1 MLFLRKASCFTH
13 SFSPDFAE
21 PPVFPPFLEGYGLSE
36 ESLLDFIVSPE
47 VSWQIPSTC
56 LKSTFYYELH
66 NYLKQSP
73 RMKVFSKT
81 SIGNLYIKIDP
92 YISERKFRPDNA
104 YRYVDRLICQS
115 VPDVHVMHQD
125 QYFSSPTSLYDV
137 GVEDSVFSCEPPHF
151 NGCPTAAAGCRPKKK
166 PSYQPRNVDRREH
179 RNKLQIKS
187 LQQCIKE
194 KSMEVRKLE
203 KLVQKKDRVAQKLQE
218 AVDTT
223 TLDTT
228 MKVTQKYQHSS
239 QRKVQ
244 KLQRELDSVLSDLDA
259 LENSSET
266 VQAEN
271 ERLKSTIVAMQNEQ
285 ETGNSIIVDTKC
297 GKHYSPTVRKLY
309 YALLANQVPA
319 GRIRN
324 IISTVLES
332 HS

>member
-1 MLFLRKASCFTH
+1 MLTVSLAYSVVLFLHKASVYCCFTH
-13 SFSPDFAE
+13 SFPPDFAE

-36 ESLLDFIVSPE
+36 KSLLDFIESPE

-151 NGCPTAAAGCRPKKK
+151 NGCPTAAAGCGPKKK

-223 TLDTT
+223 TLKFIDTT
-228 MKVTQKYQHSS
+228 MKVT
-239 QRKVQ
+239 
-244 KLQRELDSVLSDLDA
+244 
-259 LENSSET
+259 
-266 VQAEN
+266 
-271 ERLKSTIVAMQNEQ
+271 
-285 ETGNSIIVDTKC
+285 
-297 GKHYSPTVRKLY
+297 
-309 YALLANQVPA
+309 
-319 GRIRN
+319 
-324 IISTVLES
+324 
-332 HS
+332 